1 LSKYSLLYVE
11 NELHIRKMI
20 LDYLQEHFSIIYQ
33 ANNGEEALSIYY
45 DKRPD
50 IIITDIEIP
59 RMNGLEFA
67 MNIRKNDDITPIL
80 ITTEY
85 TKQEYLLEAI
95 ELNITKYLIKPIQK
109 EKLLEAIQLTFKKID
124 SNNPIV
130 IQLTAQ
136 HKYDT
141 YNKRLTCNDTIVQ
154 LTKSQ
159 HKLLDIL
166 IENRNRAVSYKEI
179 ENYIWIEKGM
189 SEAALRSLV
198 YDIRNI
204 ISKETI
210 QNISKIGYQIKP
222 YQ

>member
-1 LSKYSLLYVE
+1 MSKYSLLYIE
-11 NELHIRKMI
+11 DELHIRKMI
-20 LDYLQEHFSIIYQ
+20 LDYLQEHFSIIYE
-33 ANNGEEALSIYY
+33 ASNGEEALSIYY

-50 IIITDIEIP
+50 IIITDIEMP

-67 MNIRKNDDITPIL
+67 MNIRKDDDITPIL
-80 ITTEY
+80 IITEY
-85 TKQEYLLEAI
+85 TQQEYLLEAI

-124 SNNPIV
+124 SNNPI
-130 IQLTAQ
+130 IIKLTAQ

-141 YNKRLTCNDTIVQ
+141 YNKRLTCNDTIVK

-179 ENYIWIEKGM
+179 ENYIWAEKGM

-198 YDIRNI
+198 YDIRTI

-210 QNISKIGYQIKP
+210 QNISKIGYQIKL
-222 YQ
+222 YK